1 MTLDPRKPSV
11 NFWGQ
16 TYTFDICINFK
27 GSLIY
32 GSDRE
37 MLLPGNMEGLASGRQ
52 ASVFKGRRRVHP
64 RGICSLRI
72 QEGRMSSFRSGRG
85 ERRRRAIGKRRQAVG
100 KRLEGQENIGK
111 QLASVGKQLEE
122 RGNLLASHP

>member
-52 ASVFKGRRRVHP
+52 AIVFKGRRRVHP

-72 QEGRMSSFRSGRG
+72 QEGRLSGYEQSSEPKALSSRYAVEPGSSGFGFR
-85 ERRRRAIGKRRQAVG
+85 A
-100 KRLEGQENIGK
+100 
-111 QLASVGKQLEE
+111 
-122 RGNLLASHP
+122 

>member
-52 ASVFKGRRRVHP
+52 ALASSWQAVVKGGRKLHLTGFLFMESSDESLLNTMISVFAKK
-64 RGICSLRI
+64 
-72 QEGRMSSFRSGRG
+72 SGP
-85 ERRRRAIGKRRQAVG
+85 IK
-100 KRLEGQENIGK
+100 
-111 QLASVGKQLEE
+111 
-122 RGNLLASHP
+122 

>member
-27 GSLIY
+27 GPLIY
-32 GSDRE
+32 GSDRKR
-37 MLLPGNMEGLASGRQ
+37 LLPGNMEGLASSRQ
-52 ASVFKGRRRVHP
+52 AIVFKGRRRVHP

-72 QEGRMSSFRSGRG
+72 QEGRLSGYEQSSEPKALSSRYANTIVKLRQIRSR
-85 ERRRRAIGKRRQAVG
+85 EAVV
-100 KRLEGQENIGK
+100 K
-111 QLASVGKQLEE
+111 Q
-122 RGNLLASHP
+122 

>member
-52 ASVFKGRRRVHP
+52 AIVFKGRRRVHP

-72 QEGRMSSFRSGRG
+72 QEGRLSNGG
-85 ERRRRAIGKRRQAVG
+85 AWRAVVKSGKR
-100 KRLEGQENIGK
+100 
-111 QLASVGKQLEE
+111 LASVGKQ
-122 RGNLLASHP
+122 